1 MAKLKF
7 RAISALKLAV
17 ESVCITCSHLDMKSS
32 LTCWHGN
39 PLGGLVAYSLL
50 IIGKCSS
57 RQYDGPPL
65 IINAV
70 ILIGASGVKG
80 CCKE

>member
-1 MAKLKF
+1 MSVL
-7 RAISALKLAV
+7 RLVV
-17 ESVCITCSHLDMKSS
+17 ESGRITCSHLDMKSS
-32 LTCWHGN
+32 LAWGHGN
-39 PLGGLVAYSLL
+39 PLGPFVVYSLF

-65 IINAV
+65 IMKAV
-70 ILIGASGVKG
+70 IVIGASGVKG